1 MKEYNKS
8 MSEVRVAVEWLF
20 GDVIK
25 PFKFMDFKKIDL
37 SNIGKMYIVRCV
49 RLSSQC
55 YDLSV

>member
-1 MKEYNKS
+1 